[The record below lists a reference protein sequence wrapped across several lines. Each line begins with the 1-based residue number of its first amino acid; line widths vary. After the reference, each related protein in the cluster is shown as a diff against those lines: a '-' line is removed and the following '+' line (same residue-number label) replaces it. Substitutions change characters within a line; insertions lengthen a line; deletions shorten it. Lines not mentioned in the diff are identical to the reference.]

1 LAEIKDLEIF
11 KPKENQNKPMCVERK
26 MITFSVLLG
35 LVITVATSLFV
46 NTYVIGEFPNIRFV
60 SLPIVGVGYWG
71 LPLPWM
77 KQIVYPGAVKEI
89 MWTHFIVDA
98 IFWIGAVLVVKMSY
112 LSMVKGKKP
121 KKRPKRAIRKTK
133 PKRTRPMRRAF
144 FIFNF

>member
-1 LAEIKDLEIF
+1 
-11 KPKENQNKPMCVERK
+11 MCMERK
-26 MITFSVLLG
+26 MLAFLVLLG

-60 SLPIVGVGYWG
+60 SIPIVGVGYWG

-98 IFWIGAVLVVKMSY
+98 IFWIGAVLVVKMFY
-112 LSMVKGKKP
+112 LSVIKGKKP
-121 KKRPKRAIRKTK
+121 KKRPKRARRKTK
-133 PKRTRPMRRAF
+133 PKRRPRRKRRR
-144 FIFNF
+144 